1 MSCCFSG
8 DSKRTLC
15 EHVLDEITRN
25 DSHSTQP
32 NGPRLSFNVHH
43 QVTFFIFLWLLDSCS
58 QDWGVGRE
66 TERERVSKRD

>member
-43 QVTFFIFLWLLDSCS
+43 QVTFFIFSGSLILALRIGGWVERPS
-58 QDWGVGRE
+58 
-66 TERERVSKRD
+66 ERE